1 MEDFKKYFPETD
13 FQSLKINVTVQF
25 VNKYSTS
32 CSVESFLS
40 IYLVVLIFF
49 FCYEISFPF
58 LSSRHFLTRLFLLN
72 IWINR
77 FSLFHKNHNWYYAN
91 KIVINNDVCV
101 LLNTHTSK
109 ILWNA
114 IDLTIC
120 SIVNVSNI
128 DNKNIFFI
136 IVVLWAPVSF

>member
-13 FQSLKINVTVQF
+13 FQSLKLNVTVQF

-58 LSSRHFLTRLFLLN
+58 LSSRHFLTQLFLLN
-72 IWINR
+72 I
-77 FSLFHKNHNWYYAN
+77 
-91 KIVINNDVCV
+91 
-101 LLNTHTSK
+101 
-109 ILWNA
+109 
-114 IDLTIC
+114 
-120 SIVNVSNI
+120 
-128 DNKNIFFI
+128 
-136 IVVLWAPVSF
+136 